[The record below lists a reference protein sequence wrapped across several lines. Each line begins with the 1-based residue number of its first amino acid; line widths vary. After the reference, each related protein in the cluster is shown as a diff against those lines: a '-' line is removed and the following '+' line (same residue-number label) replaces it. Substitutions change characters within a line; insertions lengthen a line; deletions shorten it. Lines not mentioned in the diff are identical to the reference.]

1 MKTKAVTTVP
11 KHIEVVQGYE
21 SWRGTLVNALKNPTK
36 TRQLS
41 FGQEARCATLNRD
54 EESDALCVTL
64 TACSV
69 VGKRSMAQT

>member
-54 EESDALCVTL
+54 EESDAL
-64 TACSV
+64 SV
-69 VGKRSMAQT
+69 RYPHGVQRRG